1 MLRSTAKRAFDPASV
16 SASLSC
22 QNASSSSFD
31 CPKKLCSV
39 SSCSCSSA
47 RQADTLSEAAPPRAG
62 EVEFDLATPSL
73 RASPETEFGIM
84 PSPTE
89 PARLA
94 ALDCS
99 APMFDPTCAAAALI
113 CDCAC

>member
-31 CPKKLCSV
+31 CPKKLCSA
-39 SSCSCSSA
+39 SSCSCSCA
-47 RQADTLSEAAPPRAG
+47 RHADTLSEPAPLRAG
-62 EVEFDLATPSL
+62 EVAFDRPTPSL
-73 RASPETEFGIM
+73 RASPETEFGIV
-84 PSPTE
+84 PSPTD

-99 APMFDPTCAAAALI
+99 APMLDPTCVAAALI